1 MFLAYLQVLL
11 VSFLPLIE
19 LRGAIPWG
27 IVKLDLHWGPV
38 LALAIV
44 SNILIVPFIWLF
56 LKFGQKLLVK
66 IKIGKRFWDWLVS
79 RVQKK
84 FSGKYYSAGVV
95 GLLLFVAIP
104 LPGTG
109 VWTGT
114 LAGYLFGFRKRDVFK
129 SMLGGVVIAG
139 IIVTILTLG
148 AVEIF

>member
-1 MFLAYLQVLL
+1 MFLAYLQVLF

-27 IVKLDLHWGPV
+27 IVKLDLYWGPV

-56 LKFGQKLLVK
+56 LKFGQKILVK
-66 IKIGKRFWDWLVS
+66 IKIGKRFWDWLVN

-84 FSGKYYSAGVV
+84 FSGKYYSVGVI

-129 SMLGGVVIAG
+129 AMVGGVVIAG

-148 AVEIF
+148 LVGIF

>member
-1 MFLAYLQVLL
+1 MFLAYLQVFF
-11 VSFLPLIE
+11 VSLLPLIE

-27 IVKLDLHWGPV
+27 IMKLNLDWGPV
-38 LALAIV
+38 LALAII

-66 IKIGKRFWDWLVS
+66 IKIGKRFWDWLVI

-84 FSGKYYSAGVV
+84 FSGKYYSAGLI

-129 SMLGGVVIAG
+129 AMLGGVVIAG
-139 IIVTILTLG
+139 IIVTVLTLG
-148 AVEIF
+148 IVEIF